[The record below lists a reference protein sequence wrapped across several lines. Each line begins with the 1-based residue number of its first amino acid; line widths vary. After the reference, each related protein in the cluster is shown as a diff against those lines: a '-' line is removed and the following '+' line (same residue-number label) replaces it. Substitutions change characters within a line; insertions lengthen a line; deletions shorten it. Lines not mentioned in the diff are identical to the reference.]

1 MINGIKSICFDIFG
15 VLLRNKIQLNL
26 LGKKREHL
34 PINENT
40 VRNFWQSKGIADFN
54 KYRTNTLRGIILDVD
69 YFDVIA
75 MLSQNY
81 HLGIISNT
89 SESTFSTVN
98 KFFGITR
105 AFSPILYS
113 GKTDLSKPDHRIY
126 EQYLDIVKLNPE
138 QVLFIDDKIPNLA
151 GAHQVGMKT
160 FWVTQNKNAENYY
173 AKPESVYLPDYHGEG
188 LRGLYLEL
196 TSNK

>member
-26 LGKKREHL
+26 LGKKRESL
-34 PINENT
+34 QTNEN
-40 VRNFWQSKGIADFN
+40 VVKNFWQSKGISDYKKF
-54 KYRTNTLRGIILDVD
+54 RTNTLRGIILDVD
-69 YFDVIA
+69 YFDVIP
-75 MLSQNY
+75 MLAQNY

-89 SESTFSTVN
+89 SESTFSTIN

-126 EQYLDIVKLNPE
+126 EHYLDIVKLNPD
-138 QVLFIDDKIPNLA
+138 QVLFIDDKITNLA

-160 FWVTQNKNAENYY
+160 FWISQDKSAEAYF
-173 AKPESVYLPDYHGEG
+173 AKSESGYIPDMHGEG
-188 LRGLYLEL
+188 LRGLYH
-196 TSNK
+196 TIIQ